1 MSKYKN
7 NIRDEIHTP
16 DSIDKLIHEPARLNI
31 MTHLYVVESA
41 DFLFMMR
48 QTGLTFGNL
57 SAHMSKL
64 EEAGYIDI
72 IKEFVGK
79 KPHTMLKNSSMN
91 FKRLEDERK
100 TNSWCIIGNRDRD
113 SINRCYFNVVW
124 NSSCFLEK
132 YHSYSRD
139 DFNCFI

>member
-1 MSKYKN
+1 MSKDKN
-7 NIRDEIHTP
+7 NIIEEIYTP
-16 DSIDKLIHEPARLNI
+16 SSIDKLIHEPARLNI

-57 SAHMSKL
+57 SAHLSKL

-79 KPHTMLKNSSMN
+79 KPHTMLKLTEKGRRA
-91 FKRLEDERK
+91 FDEYRK
-100 TNSWCIIGNRDRD
+100 KMKQF
-113 SINRCYFNVVW
+113 FNE
-124 NSSCFLEK
+124 L
-132 YHSYSRD
+132 
-139 DFNCFI
+139 

>member
-1 MSKYKN
+1 VLKDKN
-7 NIRDEIHTP
+7 TIRDEIYTP

-64 EEAGYIDI
+64 EEAGYIKI
-72 IKEFVGK
+72 IKEFIGK
-79 KPHTMLKNSSMN
+79 KPHTMLKLTEKGRIAFN
-91 FKRLEDERK
+91 EYRK
-100 TNSWCIIGNRDRD
+100 KMKQF
-113 SINRCYFNVVW
+113 FNE
-124 NSSCFLEK
+124 F
-132 YHSYSRD
+132 
-139 DFNCFI
+139 

>member
-1 MSKYKN
+1 MSKDKN
-7 NIRDEIHTP
+7 TIRAEIYTP
-16 DSIDKLIHEPARLNI
+16 DSIDKLIHEPARLSI
-31 MTHLYVVESA
+31 MTRLYVIESA

-79 KPHTMLKNSSMN
+79 KPHTMLKLTNKGRRA
-91 FKRLEDERK
+91 FDDYRK
-100 TNSWCIIGNRDRD
+100 KMKQF
-113 SINRCYFNVVW
+113 FNE
-124 NSSCFLEK
+124 L
-132 YHSYSRD
+132 
-139 DFNCFI
+139 

>member
-1 MSKYKN
+1 MSKDKN

-16 DSIDKLIHEPARLNI
+16 NSIDKLIHEPARLNI
-31 MTHLYVVESA
+31 MTCLYVVESA

-64 EEAGYIDI
+64 EDAGYIKI

-79 KPHTMLKNSSMN
+79 KPHTMLKITEKGKQA
-91 FKRLEDERK
+91 FDEYRK
-100 TNSWCIIGNRDRD
+100 KMKQF
-113 SINRCYFNVVW
+113 FN
-124 NSSCFLEK
+124 E
-132 YHSYSRD
+132 
-139 DFNCFI
+139 I